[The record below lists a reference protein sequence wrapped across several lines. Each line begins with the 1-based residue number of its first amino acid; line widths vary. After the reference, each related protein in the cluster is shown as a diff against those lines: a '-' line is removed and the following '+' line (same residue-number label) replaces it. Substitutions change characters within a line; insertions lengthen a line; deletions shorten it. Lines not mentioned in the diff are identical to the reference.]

1 MLDRVAVHIS
11 GGGGGN
17 GCISFRREKFAPRG
31 GPDGGNGGDGGS
43 VHVVASGGVTT
54 LEWFRRRRHIKA
66 ERGGHGRGKNQS
78 GARGGDVYLDVPV
91 GTLVL
96 DSDGNAIGDLVE
108 EGQGLLIAAGGR
120 GGRGNKAFAT
130 PTNRIPLLG
139 EEGEAGEKVEAIFEV
154 KLIADL
160 GIVGKPNAG
169 KSTLLGQI
177 SRARPEA
184 AAYPFTTKE
193 PVAGVVVVGY
203 DAFVAVEIPGLM
215 EGAHEGVGLG
225 HEFLRH
231 IERTRLLL
239 HMVDGAEDDPVGDL
253 RLVRREMKEF
263 DAALANKPYVIA
275 VNKADM
281 PEVQDRR
288 TQLRKAMEAASGQQV
303 TFISAAT
310 GEGVDSLVKMLYGR
324 LAELRQKVEAVPV
337 LATSSAM
344 PRKVERVSI
353 TRREDA
359 FVVAAPE
366 AERLLSLPNFDD
378 WRARL
383 QLHGELAQLGVL
395 EALEG
400 AGVRIGDMVV
410 LGEYAFEWE

>member
-1 MLDRVAVHIS
+1 M
-11 GGGGGN
+11 
-17 GCISFRREKFAPRG
+17 
-31 GPDGGNGGDGGS
+31 
-43 VHVVASGGVTT
+43 VASEGVTT
-54 LEWFRRRRHIKA
+54 LEWFRRRRSIKA

-96 DSDGNAIGDLVE
+96 GSEGSPIADLVE
-108 EGQGLLIAAGGR
+108 AGQGLLIAAGGR
-120 GGRGNKAFAT
+120 GGRGNKEFAT

-139 EEGEAGEKVEAIFEV
+139 EEGEAGEKVDAIFEV

-177 SRARPEA
+177 SRARPEE

-203 DAFVAVEIPGLM
+203 DAFVAVEIPGLL

-239 HMVDGAEDDPVGDL
+239 HMVDGAENDPVGDL
-253 RLVRREMKEF
+253 YMVRREMEEF

-288 TQLRKAMEAASGQQV
+288 TQLRKTMEAASGEQV

-324 LAELRQKVEAVPV
+324 LADLRQKVEPAPMLPSAAAV
-337 LATSSAM
+337 
-344 PRKVERVSI
+344 PRKVERVSV

-366 AERLLSLPNFDD
+366 AERLLALPNLDD